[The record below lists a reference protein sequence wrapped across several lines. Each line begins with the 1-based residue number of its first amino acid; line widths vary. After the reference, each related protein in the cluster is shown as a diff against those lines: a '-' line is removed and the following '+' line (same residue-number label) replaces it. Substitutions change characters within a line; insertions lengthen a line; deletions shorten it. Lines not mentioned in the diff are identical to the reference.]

1 MVRRSRTIPSCR
13 RLTLSARH
21 LVVFLSS
28 SAGPRKSRCFAVVFV
43 GRGPAP
49 FPLPRCGFLF
59 VDASATEESV
69 HVGRAGGR
77 KSASDGERLRSS
89 RTRSGHVRLGPCLG
103 RFLPCASLAAFR
115 DGRLRR
121 AEGLSPVFAFGLG
134 PHLSFFLESSSSFVV
149 FLVVTARFFLH
160 LVFVIFFFTASFF
173 FLFSVIT
180 VAPHLFPSSRGDRVR
195 RRRRRRCDFRVR
207 PVRHVVSLRRFGGRV
222 SSGDDVCC
230 HFGVRRGPGVDLSAL
245 QGRRPTCSFHP
256 GSEQHRRLHPIGSL
270 QTRLPTVTPSDRGS
284 RRSSRSDVEPT
295 ESESNHSYQNNCEE
309 QDLSESSSGDYLIVL
324 PEDEPP
330 ATDGSG
336 ASTPSSGEAHDY
348 ENIREAS
355 PKDDRDYL
363 NVSPLPPGEE
373 TPTLSSQSDD
383 SDGEGKYVNE
393 GSVMTS
399 A

>member
-1 MVRRSRTIPSCR
+1 M
-13 RLTLSARH
+13 LS
-21 LVVFLSS
+21 
-28 SAGPRKSRCFAVVFV
+28 
-43 GRGPAP
+43 P
-49 FPLPRCGFLF
+49 F
-59 VDASATEESV
+59 DASA
-69 HVGRAGGR
+69 
-77 KSASDGERLRSS
+77 D
-89 RTRSGHVRLGPCLG
+89 
-103 RFLPCASLAAFR
+103 ASLPATMSAAILACVVVLALICLRCRDDGPPAVSIREVSNTDDYIPSDHFR
-115 DGRLRR
+115 LVCRHQLTARLNSDL
-121 AEGLSPVFAFGLG
+121 LSPF
-134 PHLSFFLESSSSFVV
+134 
-149 FLVVTARFFLH
+149 
-160 LVFVIFFFTASFF
+160 
-173 FLFSVIT
+173 
-180 VAPHLFPSSRGDRVR
+180 
-195 RRRRRRCDFRVR
+195 
-207 PVRHVVSLRRFGGRV
+207 
-222 SSGDDVCC
+222 
-230 HFGVRRGPGVDLSAL
+230 
-245 QGRRPTCSFHP
+245 
-256 GSEQHRRLHPIGSL
+256 
-270 QTRLPTVTPSDRGS
+270 VTPSDRGS